1 MDQRT
6 MTPDEVV
13 QRMDAA
19 RRNHSELEKR
29 VAALKGQADAAKAQ
43 LAELAAE
50 TERDYQT
57 SDLESLRALYQTWMA
72 ENVQALQAF
81 EASLATLNGQV
92 VALEASVRQ
101 PAGN

>member
-13 QRMDAA
+13 KRMDAA

-43 LAELAAE
+43 LADLAAE
-50 TERDYQT
+50 AEREYQT
-57 SDLESLRALYQTWMA
+57 SDLEALRTLYQTWMA
-72 ENVQALQAF
+72 ENVQTLQAF
-81 EASLATLNGQV
+81 EQSLASLNGQV
-92 VALEASVRQ
+92 DALETSVRQ